1 MKKFAVV
8 TLGLLVQSPMLLA
21 QSMEV
26 NLPTFDESGLTSFL
40 SSAVLQAVIFAVAGV
55 AAAMAIFYLLGNL
68 RMAYDA
74 DAPNNSYSSR
84 FPSPTD
90 AGMNLHRG
98 AYGEFIPQFIPV
110 DHEQEDKKDA
120 REETKGQR
128 GD

>member
-8 TLGLLVQSPMLLA
+8 IFGLLAQSPLLLA

-26 NLPTFDESGLTSFL
+26 NLPSFDESGLTSFL
-40 SSAVLQAVIFAVAGV
+40 SSAVLQAVIFVVAGV
-55 AAAMAIFYLLGNL
+55 AAAMALFYLLGNL

-74 DAPNNSYSSR
+74 DVPNDGYSSR

-90 AGMNLHRG
+90 AGMNLSRG
-98 AYGEFIPQFIPV
+98 AFGEFVPHFIPV
-110 DHEQEDKKDA
+110 DHEMEEEKDA